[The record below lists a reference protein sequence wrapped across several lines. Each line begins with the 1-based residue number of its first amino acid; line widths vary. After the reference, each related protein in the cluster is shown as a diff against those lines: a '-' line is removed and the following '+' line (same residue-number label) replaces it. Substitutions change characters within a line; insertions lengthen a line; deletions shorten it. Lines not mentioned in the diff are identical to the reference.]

1 MTSSR
6 RMALAAP
13 QLDAVEAAREIA
25 SVGGNAVD
33 AAVAAA
39 AVLAVVYPHM
49 CSAGGDMIALVRTPD
64 GEEIVVNASGA
75 YGSARDV
82 DELFADAAAMPI
94 VGERTVSVPGAV
106 SGWAALLERWGSLPP
121 AQVLAPAI
129 RLASEGMLVA
139 PGLADA
145 LEEDAEALAADPGI
159 RSVFFPGGRPAP
171 VGALVRQPEL
181 ARTLHGLATDGLES
195 FYAGPTALRLVD
207 GLSALGVPIRAED
220 LLAHRVSLEEPLR
233 GTFGPFT
240 VSTAGPNSQGF
251 SLLRTLGALEA
262 IGHARADVEADV
274 LAELLLSADRLR
286 DAELADPHVV
296 PVDVAGMLDSR
307 ALRAAGESAIAA
319 ARGGERRD
327 SIATARPA
335 GDTVAVCAVDA
346 EGLTVSLIQS
356 VFHSFGAQLLE
367 PSTGLVLHNR
377 AAFFSLD
384 PSSPNRVAVGK
395 RPAHTLMPVLVTH
408 SDGTIAAH
416 GTMGGK
422 AQAQIHAQLILRV
435 LEGATPLGAVTA
447 PRFVVGGMDAGSSD
461 DRVFAEADLE
471 PERLELLRRGSMA
484 LVVGERGDASAGHS
498 MIARRTPGGVLSA
511 GADPRS
517 DGGVLLL

>member
-1 MTSSR
+1 
-6 RMALAAP
+6 MALAAP
-13 QLDAVEAAREIA
+13 HLDAVEAARAIVTA
-25 SVGGNAVD
+25 GGNAVD

-49 CSAGGDMIALVRTPD
+49 CSAGGDLIALVRAPD
-64 GEEIVVNASGA
+64 GEETVVNASGA

-82 DELFADAAAMPI
+82 DELFAGAAAMPI
-94 VGERTVSVPGAV
+94 AGERTVSVPGAV
-106 SGWAALLERWGSLPP
+106 SGWATLLERWGSLPA

-129 RLASEGMLVA
+129 RLAREGMLVA

-145 LEEDAEALAADPGI
+145 LEEDAEALAVDPGI
-159 RSVFFPGGRPAP
+159 RSVFFADGKPAP

-181 ARTLHGLATDGLES
+181 ARTLHALAADGLQS

-207 GLSALGVPIRAED
+207 GLSALGVPIGAED

-233 GTFGPFT
+233 GAFGPLT

-262 IGHARADVEADV
+262 IGRERADVQVTADV

-286 DAELADPHVV
+286 DAALADPHVV
-296 PVDVAGMLDSR
+296 PVDVAAMLDAE
-307 ALRAAGESAIAA
+307 ALRAAGDSAISA
-319 ARGGERRD
+319 ARGGERQ
-327 SIATARPA
+327 SSAATARPG
-335 GDTVAVCAVDA
+335 GDTVAVCSVDA
-346 EGLTVSLIQS
+346 DGLAVSLIQS

-377 AAFFSLD
+377 AAFFTLD
-384 PSSPNRVAVGK
+384 PSSPNRLAAGK

-435 LEGATPLGAVTA
+435 LEGSTPAGAVSA
-447 PRFVVGGMDAGSSD
+447 PRFIVGGMDAGSSD
-461 DRVFAEADLE
+461 DRIFAEADLE
-471 PERLELLRRGSMA
+471 PERLEGLKRSPMT
-484 LVVGERGDASAGHS
+484 LVVAERGDASAGHS
-498 MIARRTPGGVLSA
+498 MIARRAPDGALSA